1 MTQVRQPLL
10 GACLVQ
16 GVEPAVG
23 LGSPVSRFQAFVVTS
38 CWVRIL
44 LDSTVVRTTE
54 EPRPDEGSNER
65 KRKVQNTFGCWEAGW
80 RTAQTDCAEK
90 CWPRRFSRKVLVRA
104 HGGAGLLGNEHWVV
118 QNNFG
123 AKFGLWGS
131 SWRSARTDCA
141 EERRHRRFSQPVLA
155 RARGGAE
162 RLGNQPLINEN
173 KFGAKIGR

>member
-1 MTQVRQPLL
+1 MTQVRQPLF

-16 GVEPAVG
+16 VEPAVG
-23 LGSPVSRFQAFVVTS
+23 LGSPVSSFQAFVVAS
-38 CWVRIL
+38 CWMRAL

-54 EPRPDEGSNER
+54 KPRPDEGSNER
-65 KRKVQNTFGCWEAGW
+65 DRKVQNNFGATIGRWEAGW

-104 HGGAGLLGNEHWVV
+104 HGGVGLLGNEHWVV

-123 AKFGLWGS
+123 AEFGLWGS

-141 EERRHRRFSQPVLA
+141 EARRHRRFGQKILV
-155 RARGGAE
+155 RAHRGD
-162 RLGNQPLINEN
+162 RWLEN
-173 KFGAKIGR
+173 PP